1 MPSDDDI
8 DTEKASTTV
17 SSAVMN
23 VLFLSNAS
31 LWAGKLGQFM
41 IFFFRSSSSSSI
53 SVLIWALMLIEE
65 RCLQSGVESEWK
77 EMKMI
82 LHQLCVYS
90 TFHVWWRWWNSRRAR
105 AVCCVA
111 TSGYVFSFPLQWIAK
126 ISFTRRCQ
134 TFLSPCATLFV
145 YFSSSL
151 WCEFSSLSIFIREN
165 KISSIIS
172 LNDVRKLQQLWEKLL
187 DRWS

>member
-1 MPSDDDI
+1 MSCFYRVQACGKENWVNLWFSSFGLQFFIFTLDFGIDLSSDAHRRAMPS
-8 DTEKASTTV
+8 KWSW
-17 SSAVMN
+17 M
-23 VLFLSNAS
+23 
-31 LWAGKLGQFM
+31 
-41 IFFFRSSSSSSI
+41 
-53 SVLIWALMLIEE
+53 
-65 RCLQSGVESEWK
+65 GVERDKNDFASIMCLLDFSCTMMV
-77 EMKMI
+77 MK
-82 LHQLCVYS
+82 QQTSARGVLCGN
-90 TFHVWWRWWNSRRAR
+90 FRLRF
-105 AVCCVA
+105 
-111 TSGYVFSFPLQWIAK
+111 FSFPLQWIAK

-151 WCEFSSLSIFIREN
+151 WCEFSSLSIFIRKN